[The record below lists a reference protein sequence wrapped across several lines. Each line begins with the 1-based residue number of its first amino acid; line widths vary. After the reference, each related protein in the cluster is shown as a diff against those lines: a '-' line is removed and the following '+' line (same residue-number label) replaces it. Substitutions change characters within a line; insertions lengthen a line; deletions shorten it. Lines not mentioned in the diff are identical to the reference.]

1 MGRLTNLMISVLQEE
16 SCTSEHL
23 FWHFHEDGHVDFP
36 NNVLPK
42 AYVLYFHIFHQ
53 KRVLNR
59 L

>member
-1 MGRLTNLMISVLQEE
+1 MISVLQEE